1 MLKMGILKLIE
12 VGMLVISGPYKSTN
26 LGLVTLG
33 NVLILLL
40 DLPDPPLHRPL
51 HSISFFFF
59 FYLIAFVWL
68 LDLLD
73 QSSSF
78 LILNCSV
85 FLQFVFWLCI
95 LGKFLNFMFQSFSCL
110 SSYPFLSLLF
120 LFEWAQHLLPDV
132 TVVKIFSSTQIP
144 EKTLPDLAFRYK
156 AGFRCLR

>member
-1 MLKMGILKLIE
+1 MQ
-12 VGMLVISGPYKSTN
+12 VISGPYKSTN
-26 LGLVTLG
+26 LGLGTLG

-40 DLPDPPLHRPL
+40 DRPHPPLHRPL
-51 HSISFFFF
+51 LSISFCFSPFNSG
-59 FYLIAFVWL
+59 IAFVWL

-85 FLQFVFWLCI
+85 FLQFVFWFYI
-95 LGKFLNFMFQSFSCL
+95 LGKFLNFVFQCCSCI
-110 SSYPFLSLLF
+110 SSYWFLSLLF

-144 EKTLPDLAFRYK
+144 EKTLPVLAFRYK